1 MAVRTLTIE
10 CPMCKGEIVVDADTG
25 EVLSHQEFKKEHKS
39 FDDFMKEQ
47 KSRSAELDAK
57 FAAAK
62 EAQKSRAELLE
73 KKFEAAKQN
82 KDLKDPPPSINWD

>member
-1 MAVRTLTIE
+1 
-10 CPMCKGEIVVDADTG
+10 
-25 EVLSHQEFKKEHKS
+25 
-39 FDDFMKEQ
+39 MKEQ
-47 KSRSAELDAK
+47 KSRSSELDAK

>member
-1 MAVRTLTIE
+1 L
-10 CPMCKGEIVVDADTG
+10 
-25 EVLSHQEFKKEHKS
+25 
-39 FDDFMKEQ
+39 KEQ
-47 KSRSAELDAK
+47 KSRSSELDAK